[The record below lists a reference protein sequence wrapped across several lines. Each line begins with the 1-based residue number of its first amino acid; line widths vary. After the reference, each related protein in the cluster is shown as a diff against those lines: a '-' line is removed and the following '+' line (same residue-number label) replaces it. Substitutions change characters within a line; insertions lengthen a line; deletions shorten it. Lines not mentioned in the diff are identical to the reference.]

1 MIMPLYD
8 YDCTLCEETIEVFHK
23 MAEEPKYFCAR
34 CKNQMTKAMTTG
46 AVKRQDATWI
56 TQINGTINDLGEVH
70 AGRQENITT
79 REQARSAINKTYSD
93 PHPRVQELRKRYL
106 ERY

>member
-1 MIMPLYD
+1 MPLYD
-8 YDCTLCEETIEVFHK
+8 YACQKCDHMVEKYHK
-23 MAEEPKYFCAR
+23 MAEEPLFHCPD
-34 CKNQMTKAMTTG
+34 CLIPLVKAMTTG
-46 AVKRQDATWI
+46 AIKRPDAPWI

-70 AGRQENITT
+70 AGRQEHITT

-93 PHPRVQELRKRYL
+93 PHPNVQALRKRYL

>member
-1 MIMPLYD
+1 M
-8 YDCTLCEETIEVFHK
+8 TIEEFHK
-23 MAEEPKYFCAR
+23 MAEEPKFVCGD
-34 CKNQMTKAMTTG
+34 CLVDLVKAMTTG

>member
-1 MIMPLYD
+1 MALYD
-8 YDCTLCEETIEVFHK
+8 YVCDNCESTQEVYHPMAYEGEILCET
-23 MAEEPKYFCAR
+23 
-34 CKNQMTKAMTTG
+34 CKLPVRKLMTTG

-93 PHPRVQELRKRYL
+93 PHPKVQELRKRYL